1 MAKIISKIYNKINK
15 FLFGDN
21 KNVTYKHFN

>member
-1 MAKIISKIYNKINK
+1 MATIISKIYDKISY

>member
-1 MAKIISKIYNKINK
+1 MKAISKIYDKISY